1 MPNTMRGFAALVIAA
16 ALVMCARASAP
27 RWPDVAATEGKVH
40 VIYVANADPNGL
52 EMTIKSPGG
61 APLYMLTCHNFDHVG
76 GGDLTY
82 SGLMQCYLFPWQRY
96 IGQRNLL
103 DDDTSTPSY
112 QSRARFAKEH
122 VLPDCSGYAE
132 WGAVRHFWLRGMV
145 VTLAVRNLTFSRDP
159 DDPQTL
165 RVETFDF
172 EVRVQPYPGALDE
185 RAQRIA
191 EKRPAWFDSN
201 ACPPR

>member
-1 MPNTMRGFAALVIAA
+1 MVRGFAALFIAA
-16 ALVMCARASAP
+16 ALVMSAGASAP
-27 RWPDVAATEGKVH
+27 KWPEIKEAKGEVH
-40 VIYVANADPNGL
+40 VIYVANAEPNGL
-52 EMTIKSPGG
+52 ELAITAPGG
-61 APLYMLTCHNFDHVG
+61 TPLYMLTCHNFDHVG

-103 DDDTSTPSY
+103 DDDTSRPSF

-122 VLPDCSGYAE
+122 VMPDCSGFAE

-145 VTLAVRNLTFSRDP
+145 LTLALRNLTFSRDP
-159 DDPQTL
+159 DDPQNL

-172 EVRVQPYPGALDE
+172 EAKVQRYPGAMGE

-191 EKRPAWFDSN
+191 ETRPSWFDSST
-201 ACPPR
+201 CPPR